1 MLLFSA
7 LRELRESVDG
17 VLVAHR
23 AIALGTDGPQVIH
36 VRGATL
42 GLGHVVAHLKIKGR
56 HHVFT
61 PRDEALVFKE
71 PIATKS
77 KPDLLSQSSG
87 NPSLHSFILSTTF
100 KL

>member
-1 MLLFSA
+1 M
-7 LRELRESVDG
+7 
-17 VLVAHR
+17 
-23 AIALGTDGPQVIH
+23 T
-36 VRGATL
+36 
-42 GLGHVVAHLKIKGR
+42 HLKIKGR

-87 NPSLHSFILSTTF
+87 DPSLHSFILSTTF